1 MPTTGLPPLGA
12 TITAEG
18 TQFAVWSR
26 NAARIDLCLF
36 DKTGA
41 RQLRQLPMLR
51 NGDVHTLTV
60 ADAPK
65 GTRYGFRA
73 DGVYSPDHGLWFDPF
88 KEDLEGF
95 IACTSART
103 TGTVR
108 LRLFKGSATVIGR
121 SSPWALYSEELASF
135 DNKSFDQR
143 ESTGTVKTH
152 GLQARM
158 YRALRDRA
166 R

>member
-60 ADAPK
+60 ADAVQA
-65 GTRYGFRA
+65 FA
-73 DGVYSPDHGLWFDPF
+73 Q
-88 KEDLEGF
+88 
-95 IACTSART
+95 TS
-103 TGTVR
+103 
-108 LRLFKGSATVIGR
+108 SAI
-121 SSPWALYSEELASF
+121 EEFLSH
-135 DNKSFDQR
+135 
-143 ESTGTVKTH
+143 E
-152 GLQARM
+152 
-158 YRALRDRA
+158 
-166 R
+166 